1 MAKFES
7 LDEVLGRLPADRRTK
22 IEDNADS
29 LALAMEAARLKGKD
43 VASFGQHLRAVGA
56 KLVAK
61 MPDGREVDLPLSA
74 GRP

>member
-43 VASFGQHLRAVGA
+43 VASFGQHLRAVGF
-56 KLVAK
+56 
-61 MPDGREVDLPLSA
+61 
-74 GRP
+74 